1 VHHVGTKLNEGELA
15 ELEALA
21 LKRGVTHGEL
31 IRGLILGEVA
41 REKEPAPAVRPS
53 VELEEITVLR
63 LLLTNVLPK
72 LATGETMTL
81 EAYKG
86 IAAEMK
92 PPLRTKSIGT
102 KVSEAEFAALEAR
115 ARGVGLTLSEW
126 VRAVLLAM
134 RWGWFSIQR
143 TSKRHSS
150 FGRVGPAVDL
160 SGSRRTGR
168 FVCLPRSAARSGFEQ
183 HLHRFCWRC
192 G

>member
-1 VHHVGTKLNEGELA
+1 MALLNEANLAAEVAKRLKFRVHHVGTKLNAGELA

-41 REKEPAPAVRPS
+41 REKEPAPVVRPS

-86 IAAEMK
+86 IVAE
-92 PPLRTKSIGT
+92 I
-102 KVSEAEFAALEAR
+102 
-115 ARGVGLTLSEW
+115 
-126 VRAVLLAM
+126 
-134 RWGWFSIQR
+134 
-143 TSKRHSS
+143 KR
-150 FGRVGPAVDL
+150 RK
-160 SGSRRTGR
+160 T
-168 FVCLPRSAARSGFEQ
+168 PRSLELVEEWQERGRAKPSVVPEK
-183 HLHRFCWRC
+183 
-192 G
+192 

>member
-1 VHHVGTKLNEGELA
+1 MALLDEANLAAEAEKRAKFRTNHVGTKLNEGELA
-15 ELEALA
+15 ELEALV

-86 IAAEMK
+86 IVEQIKMRK
-92 PPLRTKSIGT
+92 TSRS
-102 KVSEAEFAALEAR
+102 LELVDDWQERGR
-115 ARGVGLTLSEW
+115 ANPE
-126 VRAVLLAM
+126 
-134 RWGWFSIQR
+134 
-143 TSKRHSS
+143 K
-150 FGRVGPAVDL
+150 
-160 SGSRRTGR
+160 
-168 FVCLPRSAARSGFEQ
+168 
-183 HLHRFCWRC
+183 
-192 G
+192 